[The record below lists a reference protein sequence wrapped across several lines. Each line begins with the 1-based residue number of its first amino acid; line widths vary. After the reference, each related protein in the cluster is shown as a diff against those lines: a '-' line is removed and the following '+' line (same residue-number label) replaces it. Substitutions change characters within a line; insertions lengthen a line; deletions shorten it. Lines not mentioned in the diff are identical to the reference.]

1 MNILTIQS
9 AVVYGHVGNSASV
22 FPLQRLGAEA
32 WALNTVQ
39 FSNHPGYGSWTG
51 QVFPGQA
58 VGELVDG
65 VAASVGLGAVDAVL
79 SGYIGDL
86 ATGDAILRAAA
97 RVRHANPAAL
107 YACDPVIGDEG
118 PGIYVRPGIAEHFR
132 DRAVG
137 AADILSPNHF
147 ELSLLAGRPTST
159 ITEASAAV
167 ASLRARMREAGPRV
181 VLVTSLRD
189 AAAPADTID
198 VLAASDEG
206 LFRVRTP
213 RLPITVHGSGDMIA
227 AMFLFHLLRSG
238 DAAAALSE
246 AASSVFGV
254 IRRTHEAGARE
265 LLVVAAQEEIV
276 APSQRFT
283 SERL

>member
-9 AVVYGHVGNSASV
+9 AVVFGHVGNSAAV

-51 QVFPGQA
+51 QVFPGSA
-58 VGELVDG
+58 VDELVDG
-65 VAASVGLGAVDAVL
+65 VAANGALGAVDAVL

-97 RVRHANPAAL
+97 RVRDANPAAL

-137 AADILSPNHF
+137 AADILTPNHF
-147 ELSLLAGRPTST
+147 EFSLLAGRPTGTMVEVS
-159 ITEASAAV
+159 EAV
-167 ASLRARMREAGPRV
+167 AGLRARMRAGGPRV

-189 AAAPADTID
+189 PAAPADTID
-198 VLAASDEG
+198 VLAASDSG

-213 RLPITVHGSGDMIA
+213 LLPITVHGSGDMIA
-227 AMFLFHLLRSG
+227 AMFLFHLLRTG
-238 DAAAALSE
+238 DAAQALGE

-265 LLVVAAQEEIV
+265 LLVVGAQDEIV
-276 APSQRFT
+276 SPSRRFAP
-283 SERL
+283 ERL

>member
-9 AVVYGHVGNSASV
+9 AVVYGHVGNAAAV

-51 QVFPGQA
+51 EVFPGRA
-58 VGELVDG
+58 VDELVDG
-65 VAASVGLGAVDAVL
+65 IAASVGLAGVDAVL

-86 ATGDAILRAAA
+86 ATGDAILRAVA

-132 DRAVG
+132 DRAVE
-137 AADILSPNHF
+137 AADVLSPNHF
-147 ELSLLAGRPTST
+147 ELSLLAGRPTPT
-159 ITEASAAV
+159 MAAV
-167 ASLRARMREAGPRV
+167 GEAVAALRARMRAAGPRV

-189 AAAPADTID
+189 PAAPADTID
-198 VLAASDEG
+198 VLAASEAG

-227 AMFLFHLLRSG
+227 AMFLFHLRRGG
-238 DAAAALSE
+238 DAAVALSA

-254 IRRTHEAGARE
+254 IRRTHEAGVRE
-265 LLVVAAQEEIV
+265 LLVVAAQDEIV
-276 APSQRFT
+276 APSQHFRA
-283 SERL
+283 ERL